1 MLKKILLLSA
11 FVAVASCSA
20 PKYSDRRH
28 GDLNIDCHGLAGSRL
43 YACAVQATGFAERV
57 VRDVDAHCRR
67 HNKQMTLI
75 KITGFDRQVIDCQR
89 ARPIRTV
96 ARTNVSPVRPKHV
109 ERPIEPN
116 SPMALTLGAK
126 PSVLELAKENNIPE
140 RGGIK
145 YRKAVVLPSTG
156 EWKKIVARS
165 TAGKPSLHV
174 KAIQR
179 GQSIAEAS
187 RRSSQGSTVLVSG
200 RIPEISMYTK
210 AATQH
215 CKVIV
220 DGTGAPVSIRE
231 KETGINRYVFR
242 HSINEGRYALEQRQ
256 RKVLEAE
263 SAWNKQSQLLD
274 NLKKRISDN
283 RAYQNQQCLL
293 VKQQRIPP
301 APKRIDPKLIEQNA
315 HGACVNIVGSTFT
328 AEQVIEAL
336 ESAGRFDITSNYQK
350 WTFGEKM
357 SCAAGVSVPEFES
370 LKTRAI
376 NWIAPNLGKEYFR
389 KGIRADL
396 ESCFSKVKR
405 RCDDGYSTWL
415 ANKQKIVNEPRKLKQ
430 KCEADRAALANYDY
444 TAYNLAKS
452 QLAEASKLR
461 DIAAEK
467 QRSADQDGLIP
478 FTDQRT
484 YCKLE

>member
-1 MLKKILLLSA
+1 ME
-11 FVAVASCSA
+11 
-20 PKYSDRRH
+20 Y
-28 GDLNIDCHGLAGSRL
+28 
-43 YACAVQATGFAERV
+43 YQV
-57 VRDVDAHCRR
+57 V
-67 HNKQMTLI
+67 
-75 KITGFDRQVIDCQR
+75 
-89 ARPIRTV
+89 
-96 ARTNVSPVRPKHV
+96 
-109 ERPIEPN
+109 
-116 SPMALTLGAK
+116 
-126 PSVLELAKENNIPE
+126 
-140 RGGIK
+140 
-145 YRKAVVLPSTG
+145 
-156 EWKKIVARS
+156 
-165 TAGKPSLHV
+165 
-174 KAIQR
+174 
-179 GQSIAEAS
+179 
-187 RRSSQGSTVLVSG
+187 
-200 RIPEISMYTK
+200 
-210 AATQH
+210 
-215 CKVIV
+215 
-220 DGTGAPVSIRE
+220 
-231 KETGINRYVFR
+231 
-242 HSINEGRYALEQRQ
+242 
-256 RKVLEAE
+256 
-263 SAWNKQSQLLD
+263 
-274 NLKKRISDN
+274 
-283 RAYQNQQCLL
+283 
-293 VKQQRIPP
+293 
-301 APKRIDPKLIEQNA
+301 DPKLIEQNA

-444 TAYNLAKS
+444 TAYNLVKS
-452 QLAEASKLR
+452 QLAEAVKLR

-467 QRSADQDGLIP
+467 RKSADQDGLIP